1 MAVEYLEAGLKQ
13 TATQA
18 HPNCVLCSSSNVNG
32 LRLDFNVS
40 DAGGVT
46 ATFDC
51 DPQFEGYAGRL
62 HGGIVA
68 SLLDSAMTNCLFA
81 NACSAVTL
89 RLTVRYRHPVH
100 THKPATV
107 RACVE
112 RSSPPRH
119 VLKAEVVQ
127 DGEVKATAEGRFLEQ
142 PLHLPPENAI
152 QGADCGPKIKSPMQP
167 L

>member
-1 MAVEYLEAGLKQ
+1 MDAEYLDAELRQ
-13 TATQA
+13 TAAQA
-18 HPNCVLCSSSNVNG
+18 HPNCALCSSSNANG

-51 DPQFEGYAGRL
+51 DSQFEGYAGRL

-81 NACSAVTL
+81 NASSAVTL

-100 THKPATV
+100 TGKPATV
-107 RACVE
+107 RAHIE

-127 DGEVKATAEGRFLEQ
+127 DDQVKATAEGKFLEQ
-142 PLHLPPENAI
+142 PHLI
-152 QGADCGPKIKSPMQP
+152 TTGW
-167 L
+167 